1 MEVHF
6 APELEAKLNELAAT
20 TGRPAD
26 ELVQDVVAGYVDE
39 LIEVRNTL
47 NGRYDD
53 VKSGS
58 VQPVD
63 GEEAFGRLRELSAA
77 RRIRNS

>member
-1 MEVHF
+1 MEVRF

-39 LIEVRNTL
+39 LAEIRNML
-47 NGRYDD
+47 ESRYDD
-53 VKSGS
+53 IKSGR
-58 VQPVD
+58 VQPID
-63 GEEAFGRLRELSAA
+63 GEEAFERLREMSAA
-77 RRIRNS
+77 RRRRT

>member
-39 LIEVRNTL
+39 LDEIRNML
-47 NGRYDD
+47 DSRYEDI
-53 VKSGS
+53 KSGR
-58 VQPVD
+58 VQPID
-63 GEEAFGRLRELSAA
+63 GEEAFQKLREMSAA
-77 RRIRNS
+77 RRHST

>member
-26 ELVQDVVAGYVDE
+26 ELVQDVVAGYVDDLAE
-39 LIEVRNTL
+39 IRNML
-47 NGRYDD
+47 DSRYEDI
-53 VKSGS
+53 KSGR

-63 GEEAFGRLRELSAA
+63 GEEAFQKLREMSAA
-77 RRIRNS
+77 RRRNT